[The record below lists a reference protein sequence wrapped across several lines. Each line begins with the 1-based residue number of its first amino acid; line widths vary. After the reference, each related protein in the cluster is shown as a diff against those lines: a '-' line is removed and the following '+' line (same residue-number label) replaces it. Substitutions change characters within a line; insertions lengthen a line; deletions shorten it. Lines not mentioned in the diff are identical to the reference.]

1 MPSDLPNAPENSM
14 PAESHLDSAGCCASA
29 EYWKD
34 FSEKR
39 EAFWIKHNQH
49 MNEELEFE
57 SELNDR
63 LYIKMKEIESMYK
76 LGDVYGALLKLM
88 EISRERGYP
97 SIPQIRPSK
106 TRGTI
111 VSGITEQNS

>member
-1 MPSDLPNAPENSM
+1 M

-29 EYWKD
+29 EYWKN

-39 EAFWIKHNQH
+39 EAFWIKHNQN
-49 MNEELEFE
+49 MNEELDAE
-57 SELNDR
+57 SKLNDR
-63 LYIKMKEIESMYK
+63 LYLKTKEIESMYK
-76 LGDVYGALLKLM
+76 LGDIYGAFIKLM
-88 EISRERGYP
+88 EISREREYP